1 MALTVEQLETEL
13 LKQPEDARVYLAA
26 VLLDTLDADDA
37 NEDAVKAGAHRRAT
51 EVVRGEADGF
61 DGDQAS
67 ARLRAR
73 GRLEASE

>member
-1 MALTVEQLETEL
+1 
-13 LKQPEDARVYLAA
+13 
-26 VLLDTLDADDA
+26 
-37 NEDAVKAGAHRRAT
+37 VKAGAHRRAT